1 MRKFCEKQSN
11 ELKEINLFLLI
22 TFLLQLSIT
31 LVDIKLSTNDDMDNT
46 KFLFTFTKNILKFNN
61 SIRWIGITD
70 QDGNIINERD
80 REGLK
85 PFLTIDETH
94 QWAIRTITRHK
105 TRFQFE
111 SKMGKLTYLFRR
123 YSRMSRCLIP
133 INENYYLI
141 FTMDFEESNFDK
153 IIMEK
158 IIPLIQREKE
168 KFVINKKNE

>member
-1 MRKFCEKQSN
+1 
-11 ELKEINLFLLI
+11 
-22 TFLLQLSIT
+22 
-31 LVDIKLSTNDDMDNT
+31 MDNT
-46 KFLFTFTKNILKFNN
+46 KFLFAFTKNILKFNN

-94 QWAIRTITRHK
+94 QWAIRTINRHK
-105 TRFQFE
+105 TRLQFE

-141 FTMDFEESNFDK
+141 FTMDFDQYDFDK

-158 IIPLIQREKE
+158 IIPLINKEKE
-168 KFVINKKNE
+168 NFLIKK

>member
-158 IIPLIQREKE
+158 IIPLIKQEEE
-168 KFVINKKNE
+168 KFRYQKII